1 DKNEIFA
8 KPVSIEE
15 VPDYLIHIKHPM
27 DFGTMR
33 KKIDAHEYSLGNGM
47 QEFKDDLELVF
58 RNAMTYNTS
67 DTIYYR
73 VAKKLQTQSQPI
85 LVK

>member
-1 DKNEIFA
+1 LDKNEIFA

-33 KKIDAHEYSLGNGM
+33 KKIDAHEYSFGSGL
-47 QEFKDDLELVF
+47 QEFKVLIHIFKNLLLEDINVF
-58 RNAMTYNTS
+58 N
-67 DTIYYR
+67 
-73 VAKKLQTQSQPI
+73 VF
-85 LVK
+85 

>member
-1 DKNEIFA
+1 MYLFLNRLDKNEIFA

-33 KKIDAHEYSLGNGM
+33 KKIDAHEYSLGGGM
-47 QEFKDDLELVF
+47 QEFKVLFL
-58 RNAMTYNTS
+58 
-67 DTIYYR
+67 TISLGNFYKYIYFFY
-73 VAKKLQTQSQPI
+73 LSNNYFN
-85 LVK
+85 